1 MSIPTIGIQQALSE
15 MSEAGGK
22 PFRITYVR
30 SGEKKQGTVKTVYA
44 YYGAPNPRERSRIPK
59 APTGEQA
66 RAQRKTHLES
76 GTVPL
81 TEVST
86 RRMLT
91 LRISHIIS
99 FENKQVIH

>member
-1 MSIPTIGIQQALSE
+1 MSIPTIGLQEALAR

-30 SGEKKQGTVKTVYA
+30 SGEKKQGTVKTVLC

-59 APTGEQA
+59 APTGEVA
-66 RAQRKTHLES
+66 RAQRTQHLDS
-76 GTVPL
+76 GTIPL